1 MDKRIASP
9 QFTSDHEA
17 KELMRQLEDLS
28 ASLQIEDPVFYYDF
42 PLFRDDELQLYR
54 STVIFASR
62 SHGLFVFSTLRPTID
77 VEELEEQDEKLNQLD
92 SLLFSKFIKSS
103 ALRKSKRGLKFAI
116 TPILFLPEQPQ
127 VGQPEDLENQIV
139 FSPHTLKQVIE
150 QHDDG
155 TLSEFEWHE
164 LVAQLEGTK
173 AISRPEVRKISAAD
187 NDSWA
192 AVIKSIEE
200 RIANFD
206 REQRRAALT
215 IVDGPQRIRGIAGS
229 GKTIVLAMKAAH
241 LHLQNPE
248 KLILF
253 TFWTKSL
260 YDLIKQQITRFYRQF
275 SDADP
280 DWEKLHIL
288 HAWGGRNQPGVY
300 SNACIENGLR
310 SISFREIP
318 SYELSK
324 FGYVCSKSF
333 STFLPSQKYDFVLID
348 EGQDLPSSFYRLCFS
363 LCQGGDID
371 RNLIWAYDE
380 LQTIMD
386 ARLQDVSETFG
397 QLPDGNPRIDLRRAQ
412 ETLSEDRLLHDIVL
426 RKSYRNPPEILMCA
440 HALGMGIYGP
450 TIVQILENP
459 EHWSDL
465 GYVVE
470 EGSCE
475 AGEDT
480 VIFRPPENSPLSITD
495 HIPVADVIACKEATD
510 FDDETAWVVSNIKR
524 CLAEGLQPEDVM
536 VISLDDRNARGYFNH
551 LAQKLSQ
558 NDIDFNN
565 VHESYASVPKFFIE
579 GQVTLTTIYKAK
591 GNEAPVVFVV
601 GADAVGR
608 FLDDIKARNKL
619 FTAFTRSKG
628 WLRVSG
634 MGQNVRPILNELH
647 SALANYPR
655 MKFIYPD
662 PAQIQTIQRDLAE
675 KSAKL
680 RELQLKFAEFED
692 SDLTEDEIIEAL
704 RAARKKS

>member
-1 MDKRIASP
+1 
-9 QFTSDHEA
+9 
-17 KELMRQLEDLS
+17 
-28 ASLQIEDPVFYYDF
+28 
-42 PLFRDDELQLYR
+42 
-54 STVIFASR
+54 
-62 SHGLFVFSTLRPTID
+62 
-77 VEELEEQDEKLNQLD
+77 
-92 SLLFSKFIKSS
+92 
-103 ALRKSKRGLKFAI
+103 
-116 TPILFLPEQPQ
+116 
-127 VGQPEDLENQIV
+127 
-139 FSPHTLKQVIE
+139 
-150 QHDDG
+150 
-155 TLSEFEWHE
+155 
-164 LVAQLEGTK
+164 
-173 AISRPEVRKISAAD
+173 VRKISPAD

-248 KLILF
+248 KVILF

-318 SYELSK
+318 SYEVST

-333 STFLPSQKYDFVLID
+333 SNVAPAQKYDYVLID
-348 EGQDLPSSFYRLCFS
+348 EGQDLPSSFYRLCCS
-363 LCQGGDID
+363 LCNGGDID
-371 RNLIWAYDE
+371 RNIIWAYDE

-397 QLPDGNPRIDLRRAQ
+397 ELTDGTPRIDLRRAQ
-412 ETLSEDRLLHDIVL
+412 EVLSEDRLLHDIVL

-440 HALGMGIYGP
+440 HALGMGIYGS
-450 TIVQILENP
+450 TIVQILENKD
-459 EHWSDL
+459 HWSDL
-465 GYVVE
+465 GYIVE
-470 EGSCE
+470 EGDCK

-480 VIFRPPENSPLSITD
+480 TIFRPPENSPLSITD
-495 HIPVADVIACKEATD
+495 HIPVRDVITCREAAD
-510 FDDETAWVVSNIKR
+510 FDDETAWIVSQIQR
-524 CLAEGLQPEDVM
+524 CFDEGLQPEDVM

-551 LAQKLSQ
+551 LARKLSQ
-558 NDIDFNN
+558 NGIDFNN

-608 FLDDIKARNKL
+608 FLDDI
-619 FTAFTRSKG
+619 
-628 WLRVSG
+628 
-634 MGQNVRPILNELH
+634 
-647 SALANYPR
+647 
-655 MKFIYPD
+655 
-662 PAQIQTIQRDLAE
+662 
-675 KSAKL
+675 
-680 RELQLKFAEFED
+680 
-692 SDLTEDEIIEAL
+692 
-704 RAARKKS
+704 